1 MTSSRTSPHE
11 SRHMSLAEVIETGDL
26 TRLPSRRDE
35 AWRWSDLRGLIR
47 ALPAAS
53 PVSDAALP
61 QGPFASLGAE
71 EIALI
76 NGRGVSDILVS
87 PGETRILALRLVAA
101 AGSGAHVS
109 RLGIKVA
116 AGAHLTLLESYE
128 GLGTDYLAETDL
140 TFDLAP
146 GATVERIVVAADA
159 ESGVSVS
166 IATVALSGGST
177 FSQTILTGGARR
189 QRLET
194 RVTHPGGGAKVRLD
208 GVYELGARRHA
219 DITTAISHEGPG
231 GGADQLTKGV
241 VSGQG
246 RGVFQGLILVLEG
259 ADQTD
264 ARMGHHAILLS
275 DTAEVDA
282 KPELEIYADDVACAH
297 GNTVGALDPD
307 ALFYAR
313 QRGLSEA
320 EAKALLTEA
329 FLAAVVDRIDHEG
342 ARDLARAWVATRLEA
357 LT

>member
-1 MTSSRTSPHE
+1 
-11 SRHMSLAEVIETGDL
+11 MSLAEVIDSGDL

-47 ALPAAS
+47 TLPAAS
-53 PVSDAALP
+53 AVSDTPLP
-61 QGPFASLGAE
+61 EGPFAHLTDDE
-71 EIALI
+71 VVLV
-76 NGRGVSDILVS
+76 NGRGVSEILLA
-87 PGETRILALRLVAA
+87 PGERRTLALRVVAA

-109 RLGIKVA
+109 RLAIRAA

-128 GLGTDYLAETDL
+128 GLGTDYLAEADL
-140 TFDLAP
+140 DFELAP
-146 GATVERIVVAADA
+146 GAIVERIVMAMDA

-166 IATVALSGGST
+166 LATVALSAGAS
-177 FSQTILTGGARR
+177 FSQTILTSGARR
-189 QRLET
+189 QRQET
-194 RVTHPGGGAKVRLD
+194 RVVNPGRGAKVRLD
-208 GVYELGARRHA
+208 GVYALDARRHA
-219 DITTAISHEGPG
+219 DITTAIRHEGAG
-231 GGADQLTKGV
+231 GAADQLTKGV

-246 RGVFQGLILVLEG
+246 RGVFQGQILVLEG

-320 EAKALLTEA
+320 DAKALLTEA
-329 FLAAVVDRIDHEG
+329 FLAAVIDRIDHEG
-342 ARDLARAWVATRLEA
+342 ARDLARAWVAGRLEA
-357 LT
+357 I

>member
-1 MTSSRTSPHE
+1 
-11 SRHMSLAEVIETGDL
+11 MSLADVIDTGDL
-26 TRLPSRRDE
+26 ARLPSRRDE
-35 AWRWSDLRGLIR
+35 AWRWSDLRGLVR
-47 ALPAAS
+47 TLPAAS
-53 PVSDAALP
+53 SVSDAVLP
-61 QGPFASLGAE
+61 AGPFAGLTADE
-71 EIALI
+71 VVLL
-76 NGRGVSDILVS
+76 NGRGPAEIIIA
-87 PGETRILALRLVAA
+87 PGEQRTVALRVVAA
-101 AGSGAHVS
+101 SGSGAHVS
-109 RLGIKVA
+109 RIAITAA

-128 GLGTDYLAETDL
+128 GLGTDYVVETDL

-146 GATVERIVVAADA
+146 GATLERIVLADDA

-166 IATVALSGGST
+166 IAKVALSPQAT
-177 FSQTILTGGARR
+177 FSQTLLTSGARR

-194 RVTHPGGGAKVRLD
+194 QVAHPGGGAKVRLD

-219 DITTAISHEGPG
+219 DLTTALRHEGPG
-231 GGADQLTKGV
+231 GETNQLTKGV

-246 RGVFQGLILVLEG
+246 RGVFQGAILVLEG

-275 DTAEVDA
+275 DTAEVDS

-313 QRGLSEA
+313 QRGLNEA

-329 FLAAVVDRIDHEG
+329 FLAAVIDRIDHEG
-342 ARDLARAWVATRLEA
+342 ARDLGRAWVAARLGA
-357 LT
+357 L

>member
-1 MTSSRTSPHE
+1 
-11 SRHMSLAEVIETGDL
+11 MSLADVIDTGDL

-35 AWRWSDLRGLIR
+35 AWRWSDLRGLVR
-47 ALPAAS
+47 TVPAAS
-53 PVSDAALP
+53 PVSDAVLP
-61 QGPFASLGAE
+61 AGPFAALAAE
-71 EIALI
+71 EVVLL
-76 NGRGVSDILVS
+76 NGRGPAEIVIA
-87 PGETRILALRLVAA
+87 PGERRTVALRVVAA
-101 AGSGAHVS
+101 PGSGAHVS
-109 RLGIKVA
+109 HIAITAA

-128 GLGTDYLAETDL
+128 GLGTDYVVETDL

-146 GATVERIVVAADA
+146 DATVERIVVADDA
-159 ESGVSVS
+159 ESAVSVS
-166 IATVALSGGST
+166 LATATLSPGAT
-177 FSQTILTGGARR
+177 FNQTLLTSGARR

-194 RVTHPGGGAKVRLD
+194 RVSHPGGGARVRLD
-208 GVYELGARRHA
+208 GVYELGGRRHA
-219 DITTAISHEGPG
+219 DITTALRHEGPG
-231 GGADQLTKGV
+231 GETNQLTKGV

-246 RGVFQGLILVLEG
+246 RGVFQGAILVLEG

-329 FLAAVVDRIDHEG
+329 FLAAVIDRIDHEG
-342 ARDLARAWVATRLEA
+342 ARDLARAWVAARLEA
-357 LT
+357 L